1 VTTSS
6 QTAELASA
14 LRSSLVRVV
23 RVVRQQRADTS
34 VTLGQLSAVGSLWK
48 NGSMSAGELAA
59 TERVQPPSMTKILAS
74 LEESGFIRREAHPT
88 DGRQSIIVLTQ
99 AGNDLVDSEQRTRDA
114 WLCQH
119 LAELDDAELEVLR
132 QAAPI
137 LDKLAGL

>member
-1 VTTSS
+1 MADTDSS
-6 QTAELASA
+6 ELASA

-23 RVVRQQRADTS
+23 RVIRQQRADTS
-34 VTLGQLSAVGSLWK
+34 VTLGQLSAIGTLWK
-48 NGSMSAGELAA
+48 HGSMSAGELAA

-74 LEESGFIRREAHPT
+74 LEDGGFIRREAHPT

-99 AGNDLVDSEQRTRDA
+99 AGNDLVDSERRTRDA
-114 WLCQH
+114 WLNQH
-119 LAELDDAELEVLR
+119 LTELDADELEVLR

>member
-1 VTTSS
+1 MANIDTS
-6 QTAELASA
+6 ELASA

-34 VTLGQLSAVGSLWK
+34 VTLGQLSAIGSLWK

-74 LEESGFIRREAHPT
+74 LEEAGFIRREAHPT
-88 DGRQSIIVLTQ
+88 DGRQSIIVLTE
-99 AGNDLVDSEQRTRDA
+99 AGHVLVDSERRTRDA
-114 WLCQH
+114 WLNQH
-119 LAELDDAELEVLR
+119 LAELNPDELEVLR

>member
-1 VTTSS
+1 MTTSS

-14 LRSSLVRVV
+14 LRSALVRVV
-23 RVVRQQRADTS
+23 RVVRQQRANTS

-74 LEESGFIRREAHPT
+74 LEDSGFIRREAHPT

-119 LAELDDAELEVLR
+119 LAELNDDELEVLR